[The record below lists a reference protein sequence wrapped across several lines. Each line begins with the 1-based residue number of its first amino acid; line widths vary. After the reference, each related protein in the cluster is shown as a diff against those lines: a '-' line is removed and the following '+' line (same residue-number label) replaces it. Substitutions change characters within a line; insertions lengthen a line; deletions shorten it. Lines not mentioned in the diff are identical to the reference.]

1 MYFFETPIGTISIN
15 QSTILIIS
23 GIVIFFIIFF
33 FFKTHLQKKA
43 ALKYGLDK
51 VFLLITLPP
60 EMTEEEKKE
69 TIEDLLAPT
78 ENFFDNVAGLH
89 AQRGIKR
96 GIFGRNDHFSFEIFL
111 DQDGSISFY
120 AVVPRYLQQFFE
132 EQIHAQYPHASIEET
147 AEYNT
152 FLTEGEVAAAYF
164 HLFQPWILPIK
175 TYKKLKTDP
184 LESIVNSLA
193 NIEKGNKVTIQV
205 VARSAK
211 GEWHKKGAQ
220 IAQAMKQGKKFG
232 EATGKGEGI
241 FSKILK
247 DIKEAAFPSQPKK
260 LEQEEKKIYQLSPME
275 EEMVKNLEE
284 KASKAG
290 LDANMRVIVSS
301 SNKQKAKTYL
311 ENILNS
317 FAQYSIYQYGN
328 GFVSVKTTA
337 KKFIKN
343 FIYRNLD
350 KSKSKS
356 FILNSEEMT
365 SIFHFPLPTL
375 NVPSIKWLV
384 AKTAPVPLGIP
395 TEGLILGH
403 NLYRGN
409 DKIIRIKKNDRMRH
423 VYTVGQTGTGKSTIL
438 LNMAVQDAI
447 NGEGF
452 CLIDPHGDLVEAV
465 LGNIPEERADDVI
478 LFEPGFIER
487 PMGLNLLEY
496 DERYPEQ
503 KGLVINELIE
513 ILDKLYDLRATG
525 GPIFEQYM
533 RNATM
538 LLMAH
543 PESGSTLM
551 EVPRVLADP
560 DFRHYKIDHC
570 ANQVIN
576 DFWIKEAEKAG
587 GEGALANVVPYITSK
602 LTQFTANDLMRPI
615 IGQQKSAFNLREVMD
630 QGKILLVNLAKGKIG
645 ELNAYLLGL
654 IIVGKVLIS
663 SLSRGDMPESQRK
676 DFYLYIDE
684 FQNFIT
690 PSIAAIL
697 SEARKYRLS
706 LNIAHQYIGQ
716 LVKDGQT
723 QIRDAVF
730 GNVGTIIC
738 YKIGVEDAEFLE
750 KQFVP
755 VFNTYDLI
763 NVPKFNA
770 YIKTMVDNQPMRAF
784 SIMTYPPKEGNKEK
798 AKLIRELSHSKYG
811 RPREIIENEIAE
823 RFKI

>member
-1 MYFFETPIGTISIN
+1 MSYFFETPLGAVSIN
-15 QSTILIIS
+15 QEVILVIL
-23 GIVIFFIIFF
+23 GVVIFFIIFF
-33 FFKTHLQKKA
+33 FFKAHFKRKMA
-43 ALKYGLDK
+43 IKYSLDK
-51 VFLLITLPP
+51 VFLLVTLPP
-60 EMTEEEKKE
+60 EMTEEEKKK

-89 AQRGIKR
+89 AQRGIKT
-96 GIFGRNDHFSFEIFL
+96 GFLGRSDHFSFEIFL
-111 DQDGSISFY
+111 DKDGSIAFY
-120 AVVPRYLQQFFE
+120 VVTPRYLQQFFE
-132 EQIHAQYPHASIEET
+132 EQIHAQYPNASIEET
-147 AEYNT
+147 SEYNA
-152 FLTEGEVAAAYF
+152 FLEEGEVSAAYL
-164 HLFQPWILPIK
+164 HLFQPWVLPIK

-193 NIEKGNKVTIQV
+193 NIEKGNKATIQI
-205 VARSAK
+205 VAHSAK
-211 GEWHKKGAQ
+211 GEWHKKGAK
-220 IAQAMKQGKKFG
+220 IAQEMKQGKKFT
-232 EATGKGEGI
+232 EVDSSRKNI
-241 FSKILK
+241 FSKIIK
-247 DIKEAAFPSQPKK
+247 EIKEATSTQPKK
-260 LEQEEKKIYQLSPME
+260 PTEEEKKIYQLSPME
-275 EEMVKNLEE
+275 EEMVKSLEE

-290 LDANMRVIVSS
+290 LDINLRILVSS
-301 SNKQKAKTYL
+301 PNKQKAEMCL
-311 ENILNS
+311 GNILNS
-317 FAQYSIYQYGN
+317 FAQYAIYHYGN
-328 GFVSVKTTA
+328 GFVPVKTTA

-343 FIYRNLD
+343 FIYRNFEEA
-350 KSKSKS
+350 KS

-365 SIFHFPLPTL
+365 SVFHFPLPTL

-384 AKTAPVPLGIP
+384 AKTAPAPLGMP
-395 TEGLILGH
+395 TEGLIFGH

-465 LGNIPEERADDVI
+465 LGNIPQERADDVI

-496 DERYPEQ
+496 DEKYPEQ
-503 KGLVINELIE
+503 KTFVINEMIE
-513 ILDKLYDLRATG
+513 IMDKLYDLRTTG
-525 GPIFEQYM
+525 GPMFEQYM
-533 RNATM
+533 RNAM
-538 LLMAH
+538 SLVMAH

-570 ANQVIN
+570 ANQVVN

-587 GEGALANVVPYITSK
+587 GESALSNMTPYITSK
-602 LTQFTANDLMRPI
+602 LNQFTANDIMRPI

-645 ELNAYLLGL
+645 DLNAYLLGL
-654 IIVGKVLIS
+654 IIVSKILIS
-663 SLSRGDMPESQRK
+663 SLSRGDLPETQRK

-706 LNIAHQYIGQ
+706 LNVAHQYIGQ

-723 QIRDAVF
+723 QVRDAVF

-750 KQFVP
+750 KQFAP
-755 VFNTYDLI
+755 VFNAYDLI

-784 SIMTYPPKEGNKEK
+784 SIMTYPPKKGNEEK
-798 AKLIRELSHSKYG
+798 TKLIRELAHQKYG
-811 RPREIIENEIAE
+811 RAREIVENEIAE
-823 RFKI
+823 RFKV